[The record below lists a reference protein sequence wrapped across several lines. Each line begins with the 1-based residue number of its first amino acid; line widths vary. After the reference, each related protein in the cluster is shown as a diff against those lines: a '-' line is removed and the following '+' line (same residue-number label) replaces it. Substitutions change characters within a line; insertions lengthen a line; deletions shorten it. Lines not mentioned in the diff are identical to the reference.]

1 MKRQIISASTAAI
14 LTAAT
19 MNIPAIVSYA
29 ATASTDAFFVDCGVT
44 VIDSLE
50 KSDNVLV
57 PVTVDKDITINSAS
71 FTFDIFTRNSFD
83 TATITGI
90 DNLASKDF
98 NASYK
103 DNVVTLTA
111 TKDVTIK
118 KGTKLFD
125 LKMDP
130 TYITSKK
137 NGKVVEATEIVSNRF
152 IYIKLKALSAKDSAG
167 NTFTMSETCLNNT
180 VGEII
185 TTAKIKTDTSMKIDS
200 VESSSRKVEVPVYI
214 TGKVGIGIIGFKV
227 SKNAKITAVTPSKE
241 LRDAYGSNSS
251 LVINEIAS
259 LEAQSKEFKNEQLC
273 TLTVEI
279 PATAATGETFDV
291 KVNHLDLSAEDGSY
305 SVVTDAKG
313 VVTYTG
319 TASST
324 ADKYLMGDVNLDG
337 NVDAEDATFVLKES
351 NRIAMLDLGIEGTND
366 LKNVIMK
373 NCDDNAS
380 IDELL
385 NIAKANGD
393 VNDDGKLDP
402 DDATKILK
410 FINAKTLNNF
420 SQEFANDEEIW
431 NSILKKK

>member
-319 TASST
+319 TASSN

-337 NVDAEDATFVLKES
+337 IVNAEDATFVLKES
-351 NRIAMLDLGIEGTND
+351 NRITMLELGIEGTNE

-393 VNDDGKLDP
+393 VNDNGGLDP

-410 FINAKTLNNF
+410 FINAQSLNDF